1 MADDFTHPDL
11 EKLSPELRATVQESL
26 KATLEKAVASEAA
39 GRLGSSSPVAAHSR
53 SQGAFFSRSKTSDI
67 ARAGDDVII
76 ENVTKLDD
84 AAFEQ
89 FAGRLASLKKL
100 NRPG

>member
-1 MADDFTHPDL
+1 MPDDFDHPEL
-11 EKLSPELRATVQESL
+11 ARLSPEARAKVQESL
-26 KATLEKAVASEAA
+26 KATLERAIAGQAIDVAN
-39 GRLGSSSPVAAHSR
+39 SPVAAHSR

-67 ARAGDDVII
+67 VRGDDVII

-84 AAFEQ
+84 AAFEK
-89 FAGRLASLKKL
+89 FSERLAAIKKL